1 MEKQDNI
8 FNLNFNSCLIEFFRD
23 CIKYK
28 KNAFQSAL
36 YKIEKQIMLYYKIK
50 EVKEHIYK
58 MSYLYSLYYE
68 DKEEFKREV
77 KKIKDFIKSRL

>member
-36 YKIEKQIMLYYKIK
+36 NKIEKQIMLYYKIQAK
-50 EVKEHIYK
+50 DLLKI

-77 KKIKDFIKSRL
+77 TKIKDFIKSRI